1 MRNFNEMRD
10 LFIEIWE
17 SVRRNILRTCLTG
30 FAVAWGIFM
39 LIVLLGAGNGL
50 MNALLSGS
58 QRINVN
64 SMMISGGYTSKAY
77 GGLQS
82 GRRIHLEAKDADLVM
97 RAFPDIVENITATI
111 QFSQDAVY
119 QDNNV
124 SVYLQACYPEYM
136 TNEGLKLLYGRFINR
151 KDLEEQRKVVV
162 ISDQMAEIFTGSES
176 RVPSMLGKMIKC
188 GGISFKVIGIL
199 KSDMSSSTRDIY
211 APFTSVR
218 TMFNKGKYVDE
229 ITFTFH
235 GLETEEEN
243 ELFEKRLRALINTSH
258 KAAPDDNRA
267 IWIWNRFTQS
277 LQMDKGTDIVSTAL
291 WIIGLLTLLS
301 GIVGVS
307 NIMLITVKERTRE
320 FGIRKAIGASP
331 WNITRLIL
339 AESITI
345 TAFFGYIGMFF
356 GLVACEILDITLGQ
370 SSLSV
375 LGQEI
380 SVFVN
385 PTVGVNTAI
394 GATLVLIISGAIAG
408 LFPAMNAAKVRP
420 IEALR
425 AE

>member
-1 MRNFNEMRD
+1 MRD

-50 MNALLSGS
+50 MNALLTGS
-58 QRINVN
+58 QRISVN
-64 SMMISGGYTSKAY
+64 SMMIGGGYTSKAY

-82 GRRIHLEAKDADLVM
+82 GRLIELEAKDAELVM
-97 RAFPDIVENITATI
+97 RAFPKIVENITATI
-111 QFSQDAVY
+111 SLSQEVVY
-119 QDNNV
+119 QDNSV
-124 SVYLQACYPEYM
+124 SVQLQACYPEYM
-136 TNEGLKLLYGRFINR
+136 ANEGLKLQYGRFINR
-151 KDLEEQRKVVV
+151 KDLEERRKVVV
-162 ISDQMAEIFTGSES
+162 ITDQMAEIFTGSGS
-176 RVPSMLGKMIKC
+176 RVSSMLGRMVKC
-188 GGISFKVIGIL
+188 GGINFMVIGIL
-199 KSDMSSSTRDIY
+199 KSDMSSYTRNVY
-211 APFTSVR
+211 APFTSVS
-218 TMFNKGKYVDE
+218 TIFNRGKYVDE
-229 ITFTFH
+229 LTFTFH

-243 ELFEKRLRALINTSH
+243 EIFEQKLRAIINTAH

-277 LQMDKGTDIVSTAL
+277 LQMAKGTDIISTAL

-320 FGIRKAIGASP
+320 FGVRKAIGASP

-345 TAFFGYIGMFF
+345 TAFFGYVGMFF
-356 GLVACEILDITLGQ
+356 GLVACEILDMTLGR

-385 PTVGVNTAI
+385 PTVGVDAAL
-394 GATLVLIISGAIAG
+394 GATIVLIISGAVAG

>member
-1 MRNFNEMRD
+1 MRD

-50 MNALLSGS
+50 MNALLTGS
-58 QRINVN
+58 QRISVN
-64 SMMISGGYTSKAY
+64 SMMIGGGYTSKAY

-82 GRRIHLEAKDADLVM
+82 GRPIELEAKDAELVM
-97 RAFPDIVENITATI
+97 RAFPNIVENITATI
-111 QFSQDAVY
+111 SLSQEVVY
-119 QDNNV
+119 QDNSV
-124 SVYLQACYPEYM
+124 SVQLQACYPEYM
-136 TNEGLKLLYGRFINR
+136 ANEGLKLQYGRFINR
-151 KDLEEQRKVVV
+151 KDLEERRKVVV
-162 ISDQMAEIFTGSES
+162 ITDQMAEIFTGSGS
-176 RVPSMLGKMIKC
+176 RVSSMLGRMVKC
-188 GGISFKVIGIL
+188 GGINFMVIGIL
-199 KSDMSSSTRDIY
+199 KSDMSSYTRNVY
-211 APFTSVR
+211 APFTSVS
-218 TMFNKGKYVDE
+218 TIFNRGKYVDE
-229 ITFTFH
+229 LTFTFH

-243 ELFEKRLRALINTSH
+243 EIFEQKLRAIINTAH
-258 KAAPDDNRA
+258 KASPDDNRA

-277 LQMDKGTDIVSTAL
+277 LQMAKGTDIISTAL

-320 FGIRKAIGASP
+320 FGVRKAIGASP

-345 TAFFGYIGMFF
+345 TAFFGYVGMFF
-356 GLVACEILDITLGQ
+356 GLVACEILDMTLGR

-385 PTVGVNTAI
+385 PTVGVDAAL
-394 GATLVLIISGAIAG
+394 GATIVLIISGAIAG

>member
-1 MRNFNEMRD
+1 MRD

-50 MNALLSGS
+50 MNALLAGS
-58 QRINVN
+58 QRISVN
-64 SMMISGGYTSKAY
+64 SMMIGGGYTSRAY

-82 GRRIHLEAKDADLVM
+82 GRHIELEAKDAELVM
-97 RAFPDIVENITATI
+97 RAFPKIVENITATI
-111 QFSQDAVY
+111 SLSQEVVY
-119 QDNNV
+119 QDNSI
-124 SVYLQACYPEYM
+124 SVQLQACYPEYM
-136 TNEGLKLLYGRFINR
+136 ANEGLKLQYGRFINR
-151 KDLEEQRKVVV
+151 KDLEERRKVVV
-162 ISDQMAEIFTGSES
+162 ITDQMAEIFTGSGS
-176 RVPSMLGKMIKC
+176 RVSSMLGRMVKC
-188 GGISFKVIGIL
+188 GGINFMVIGIL
-199 KSDMSSSTRDIY
+199 KSDMSSYTRNVY
-211 APFTSVR
+211 APFTSVS
-218 TMFNKGKYVDE
+218 TIFNRGKYVDE
-229 ITFTFH
+229 LTFTFH

-243 ELFEKRLRALINTSH
+243 EIFEQKLRAIINTAH

-277 LQMDKGTDIVSTAL
+277 LQMAKGTDIISTAL

-320 FGIRKAIGASP
+320 FGVRKAIGASP

-345 TAFFGYIGMFF
+345 TAFFGYVGMFF
-356 GLVACEILDITLGQ
+356 GLVACEILDMTLGR

-385 PTVGVNTAI
+385 PTVGVDAAL
-394 GATLVLIISGAIAG
+394 GATIVLIISGAIAG

>member
-1 MRNFNEMRD
+1 MRD

-39 LIVLLGAGNGL
+39 IIVLLGAGNGL
-50 MNALLSGS
+50 MNALLGGV
-58 QRINVN
+58 QRITVN
-64 SMMISGGYTSKAY
+64 SMMIGGGRTSQAY

-82 GRRIHLEAKDADLVM
+82 GRSIQLESKDVDLIM
-97 RAFPDIVENITATI
+97 RAFPDIVENVTATVYV
-111 QFSQDAVY
+111 SQNAVY
-119 QDNNV
+119 NDNSV
-124 SVYLQACYPEYM
+124 SVSLQACYPEYII
-136 TNEGLKLLYGRFINR
+136 NEGLQLLHGRFINP
-151 KDLEEQRKVVV
+151 KDLEEQRKVLV
-162 ISDQMAEIFTGSES
+162 ISDDMAEIFMGSES
-176 RVPSMLGKMIKC
+176 RIPSMIGRMIRC
-188 GGISFKVIGIL
+188 GDVSFKVVGIL
-199 KSDMSSSTRDIY
+199 KSDMSTTTRDIY

-229 ITFTFH
+229 IIFTFK
-235 GLETEEEN
+235 GLETEEDN
-243 ELFEKRLRALINTSH
+243 EQFEKRLLALLNTAH
-258 KAAPDDNRA
+258 KAAPDDNSA

-277 LQMDKGTDIVSTAL
+277 MQMNKGMDLVSTAL

-307 NIMLITVKERTRE
+307 NIMLITVKERTHE

-370 SSLSV
+370 SSISV

-385 PTVGVNTAI
+385 PTVGVDVAI
-394 GATLVLIISGAIAG
+394 EATLVLIISGAVAG
-408 LFPAMNAAKVRP
+408 LFPAMKAAKVRP

>member
-1 MRNFNEMRD
+1 MRD

-50 MNALLSGS
+50 MNALLAGS
-58 QRINVN
+58 QRISVN
-64 SMMISGGYTSKAY
+64 SMMIGGGYTSRAY

-82 GRRIHLEAKDADLVM
+82 GRHIELEAKDAELVM
-97 RAFPDIVENITATI
+97 RAFPNIVENITATI
-111 QFSQDAVY
+111 SLSQEVVY
-119 QDNNV
+119 QDNSI
-124 SVYLQACYPEYM
+124 SVQLQACYPEYM
-136 TNEGLKLLYGRFINR
+136 ANEGLKLQYGRFINR
-151 KDLEEQRKVVV
+151 KDLEERRKVVV
-162 ISDQMAEIFTGSES
+162 ITDQMAEIFTGSGS
-176 RVPSMLGKMIKC
+176 RVSSMLGRMVKC
-188 GGISFKVIGIL
+188 GGINFMVIGIL
-199 KSDMSSSTRDIY
+199 KSDMSSYTRNVY
-211 APFTSVR
+211 APFTSVS
-218 TMFNKGKYVDE
+218 TIFNRGKYVDE
-229 ITFTFH
+229 LTFTFH

-243 ELFEKRLRALINTSH
+243 EIFEQKLRAIINTAH

-277 LQMDKGTDIVSTAL
+277 LQMAKGTDIISTAL

-320 FGIRKAIGASP
+320 FGVRKAIGASP

-345 TAFFGYIGMFF
+345 TAFFGYVGMFF
-356 GLVACEILDITLGQ
+356 GLVACEILDMTLGR

-385 PTVGVNTAI
+385 PTVGVDAAL
-394 GATLVLIISGAIAG
+394 GATIVLIISGAIAG

>member
-1 MRNFNEMRD
+1 MRD

-50 MNALLSGS
+50 MNALLAGS
-58 QRINVN
+58 QRISVN
-64 SMMISGGYTSKAY
+64 SMMIGGGYTSKAY

-82 GRRIHLEAKDADLVM
+82 GRPIELEAKDAELVM
-97 RAFPDIVENITATI
+97 RAFQNIVENITATI
-111 QFSQDAVY
+111 SLSQEVVY
-119 QDNNV
+119 QDNSI
-124 SVYLQACYPEYM
+124 SVQLQACYPEYM
-136 TNEGLKLLYGRFINR
+136 ANEGLKLQYGRFINK
-151 KDLEEQRKVVV
+151 KDLEERRKVVV
-162 ISDQMAEIFTGSES
+162 ITDQMAEIFTGSGP
-176 RVPSMLGKMIKC
+176 RVSSMLGRMVKC
-188 GGISFKVIGIL
+188 GGINFMVIGIL
-199 KSDMSSSTRDIY
+199 KSDMSSYTRNVY
-211 APFTSVR
+211 APFTSVS
-218 TMFNKGKYVDE
+218 TIFNRGKYVDE
-229 ITFTFH
+229 LTFTFH

-243 ELFEKRLRALINTSH
+243 EIFEQKLRAIINTAH

-277 LQMDKGTDIVSTAL
+277 LQMAKGTDIISTAL

-320 FGIRKAIGASP
+320 FGVRKAIGASP

-345 TAFFGYIGMFF
+345 TAFFGYVGMFF
-356 GLVACEILDITLGQ
+356 GLVACEILDMTLGR

-385 PTVGVNTAI
+385 PTVGVDAAL
-394 GATLVLIISGAIAG
+394 GATIVLIISGAIAG

>member
-1 MRNFNEMRD
+1 MRD

-50 MNALLSGS
+50 MNALLTGS
-58 QRINVN
+58 QRISVN
-64 SMMISGGYTSKAY
+64 SMMIGGGYTSKAY

-82 GRRIHLEAKDADLVM
+82 GRPIELEAKDAELVM
-97 RAFPDIVENITATI
+97 RAFPKIVENITATI
-111 QFSQDAVY
+111 SLSQEVVY
-119 QDNNV
+119 QDNSI
-124 SVYLQACYPEYM
+124 SVQIQACYPEYM
-136 TNEGLKLLYGRFINR
+136 ANEGLKLQYGRFINK
-151 KDLEEQRKVVV
+151 KDLEERRKVVV
-162 ISDQMAEIFTGSES
+162 ITDQMAEIFTGSGS
-176 RVPSMLGKMIKC
+176 RVSSMLGRMVKC
-188 GGISFKVIGIL
+188 GGINFMVIGIL
-199 KSDMSSSTRDIY
+199 KSDMSSYTRNVY
-211 APFTSVR
+211 APFTSVS
-218 TMFNKGKYVDE
+218 TIFNRGKYVDE
-229 ITFTFH
+229 LTFTFH

-243 ELFEKRLRALINTSH
+243 EIFEQKLRAIINTTH
-258 KAAPDDNRA
+258 KASPDDNRA

-277 LQMDKGTDIVSTAL
+277 LQMAKGTDIISTAL

-320 FGIRKAIGASP
+320 FGVRKAIGASP

-345 TAFFGYIGMFF
+345 TAFFGYVGMFF
-356 GLVACEILDITLGQ
+356 GLVACEILDMTLGR

-385 PTVGVNTAI
+385 PTVGVDAAL
-394 GATLVLIISGAIAG
+394 GATIVLIISGAIAG

>member
-1 MRNFNEMRD
+1 MRD

-50 MNALLSGS
+50 MNALLTGS
-58 QRINVN
+58 QRISVN
-64 SMMISGGYTSKAY
+64 SMMIGGGYTSKAY

-82 GRRIHLEAKDADLVM
+82 GRPIELEAKDAELVM
-97 RAFPDIVENITATI
+97 RAFPKIVENITATI
-111 QFSQDAVY
+111 SLSQEVVY
-119 QDNNV
+119 QDNSI
-124 SVYLQACYPEYM
+124 SVQLQACYPEYM
-136 TNEGLKLLYGRFINR
+136 ANEGLKLQYGRFINK
-151 KDLEEQRKVVV
+151 KDLEERRKVVV
-162 ISDQMAEIFTGSES
+162 ITDQMAEIFTGSGS
-176 RVPSMLGKMIKC
+176 RVSSMLGRMVKC
-188 GGISFKVIGIL
+188 GGINFMVIGIL
-199 KSDMSSSTRDIY
+199 KSDMSSYTRNVY
-211 APFTSVR
+211 APFTSVS
-218 TMFNKGKYVDE
+218 TIFNRGKYVDE
-229 ITFTFH
+229 LTFTFH

-243 ELFEKRLRALINTSH
+243 EIFEQKLRAIINTAH
-258 KAAPDDNRA
+258 KASPDDNRA

-277 LQMDKGTDIVSTAL
+277 LQMAKGTDIISTAL

-320 FGIRKAIGASP
+320 FGVRKAIGASP

-345 TAFFGYIGMFF
+345 TAFFGYVGMFF
-356 GLVACEILDITLGQ
+356 GLVACEILDMTLGR

-385 PTVGVNTAI
+385 PTVGVDAAL
-394 GATLVLIISGAIAG
+394 GATIVLIISGAIAG

>member
-1 MRNFNEMRD
+1 MRD

-50 MNALLSGS
+50 MNALMTGS
-58 QRINVN
+58 QRISVN
-64 SMMISGGYTSKAY
+64 SMMIGGGYTSKAY

-82 GRRIHLEAKDADLVM
+82 GRHIDLEAKDAELVM
-97 RAFPDIVENITATI
+97 RAFPNIVENITATI
-111 QFSQDAVY
+111 SLSQEVVY
-119 QDNNV
+119 QDNSI
-124 SVYLQACYPEYM
+124 SVQLQACYPEYM
-136 TNEGLKLLYGRFINR
+136 ANEGLKLQYGRFINK
-151 KDLEEQRKVVV
+151 KDLEERRKVVV
-162 ISDQMAEIFTGSES
+162 ITDQMAEIFTGSGS
-176 RVPSMLGKMIKC
+176 RVSSMLGRMVKC
-188 GGISFKVIGIL
+188 GGINFKVIGIL
-199 KSDMSSSTRDIY
+199 KSDRSSYTRNVY
-211 APFTSVR
+211 APFTSVS
-218 TMFNKGKYVDE
+218 TMFNRGKYVDE
-229 ITFTFH
+229 LTFTFH

-243 ELFEKRLRALINTSH
+243 EIFEQKLRAIINTAH
-258 KAAPDDNRA
+258 KADPGDNRA
-267 IWIWNRFTQS
+267 IWIWNRFTES
-277 LQMDKGTDIVSTAL
+277 LQMAKGTDIISTAL

-320 FGIRKAIGASP
+320 FGVRKAIGASP
-331 WNITRLIL
+331 WNITGLIL

-345 TAFFGYIGMFF
+345 TAFFGYVGMFF
-356 GLVACEILDITLGQ
+356 GLVACEILDMTLGR
-370 SSLSV
+370 SSLSI

-385 PTVGVNTAI
+385 PTVGVDTAL
-394 GATLVLIISGAIAG
+394 GATIVLIISGAVAG

>member
-1 MRNFNEMRD
+1 MRD

-39 LIVLLGAGNGL
+39 IIVLLGAGNGL
-50 MNALLSGS
+50 MNALLGGT
-58 QRINVN
+58 QRISVN
-64 SMMISGGYTSKAY
+64 SMQIGGGRTCKAY

-82 GRRIHLEAKDADLVM
+82 GRTIQLESKDADLIM
-97 RAFPDIVENITATI
+97 RAFPDIVENVTATVYV
-111 QFSQDAVY
+111 SQDAVY
-119 QDNNV
+119 QDNSMSV
-124 SVYLQACYPEYM
+124 SLQACYPEYLE
-136 TNEGLKLLYGRFINR
+136 NEGLKLQYGRFINL

-162 ISDQMAEIFTGSES
+162 ITDGMAEIFAGSES
-176 RVPSMLGKMIKC
+176 RIPSMIGRMIKC
-188 GGISFKVIGIL
+188 GGVNFKVIGIL
-199 KSDMSSSTRDIY
+199 KSDLSTSSRDIY

-218 TMFNKGKYVDE
+218 TMFNRGKYVDE
-229 ITFTFH
+229 ITFTFK

-243 ELFEKRLRALINTSH
+243 DVFEQRLRALVNTAH
-258 KAAPDDNRA
+258 KASPDDNSA

-277 LQMDKGTDIVSTAL
+277 LQMSKGVDIVNTAL

-307 NIMLITVKERTRE
+307 NIMLITVKERTHE

-370 SSLSV
+370 SSISV

-385 PTVGVNTAI
+385 PTVGVDVAI
-394 GATLVLIISGAIAG
+394 EATLVLIISGAIAG

>member
-1 MRNFNEMRD
+1 MRD

-50 MNALLSGS
+50 MNALLGS
-58 QRINVN
+58 SERISVN
-64 SMMISGGYTSKAY
+64 SMMIGGGYTSKAY

-82 GRRIHLEAKDADLVM
+82 GRPIELEAKDADLVM
-97 RAFPDIVENITATI
+97 RAFPEIVENITATI
-111 QFSQDAVY
+111 QLSQEAVY
-119 QDNNV
+119 QDNNI
-124 SVYLQACYPEYM
+124 SVQLQACYPEYM
-136 TNEGLKLLYGRFINR
+136 ANEGLKLQYGRFINT

-162 ISDQMAEIFTGSES
+162 ITDAMAEIFTGSES

-188 GGISFKVIGIL
+188 GGINFKVIGIL
-199 KSDMSSSTRDIY
+199 KSDMSSSTRDIF

-243 ELFEKRLRALINTSH
+243 EIFEQRLRALINTSH

-277 LQMDKGTDIVSTAL
+277 LQMAKGTDIVSTAL

-356 GLVACEILDITLGQ
+356 GLVVCEILDVTLGQ

-385 PTVGVNTAI
+385 PTVGVDTALE
-394 GATLVLIISGAIAG
+394 ATLVLIISGAIAG

>member
-1 MRNFNEMRD
+1 MRN

-50 MNALLSGS
+50 MNALLTGS
-58 QRINVN
+58 QRISVN
-64 SMMISGGYTSKAY
+64 SMMIGGGYTSKAD

-82 GRRIHLEAKDADLVM
+82 GRHIELEAKDAELVM
-97 RAFPDIVENITATI
+97 RAFPNIVENITATI
-111 QFSQDAVY
+111 SLSQEVVY
-119 QDNNV
+119 QDNSV
-124 SVYLQACYPEYM
+124 SVQLQACYPEYM
-136 TNEGLKLLYGRFINR
+136 ANEGLKLQYGRFINR
-151 KDLEEQRKVVV
+151 KDLEERRKVVV
-162 ISDQMAEIFTGSES
+162 ITDQMAEIFTGSGS
-176 RVPSMLGKMIKC
+176 RVSSMLGRMVKC
-188 GGISFKVIGIL
+188 GGINFMVIGIL
-199 KSDMSSSTRDIY
+199 KSDMSSYTRNVY
-211 APFTSVR
+211 APFTSVS
-218 TMFNKGKYVDE
+218 TIFNRGKYVDE
-229 ITFTFH
+229 LTFTFH

-243 ELFEKRLRALINTSH
+243 EIFEQKLRAIINTAH

-277 LQMDKGTDIVSTAL
+277 LQMAKGTDIISTAL

-320 FGIRKAIGASP
+320 FGVRKAIGASP

-345 TAFFGYIGMFF
+345 TAFFGYVGMFF
-356 GLVACEILDITLGQ
+356 GLVACEILDMTLGR

-385 PTVGVNTAI
+385 PTVGVDAAL
-394 GATLVLIISGAIAG
+394 GATIVLIISGAIAG

>member
-1 MRNFNEMRD
+1 MRD

-50 MNALLSGS
+50 MNALLTGS
-58 QRINVN
+58 QRISVN
-64 SMMISGGYTSKAY
+64 SMMIGGGYTSKAY

-82 GRRIHLEAKDADLVM
+82 GRLIELEAKDAELVM
-97 RAFPDIVENITATI
+97 RAFPKIVENITATI
-111 QFSQDAVY
+111 SLSQEVVY
-119 QDNNV
+119 QDNSV
-124 SVYLQACYPEYM
+124 SVQLQACYPEYM
-136 TNEGLKLLYGRFINR
+136 ANEGLKLQYGRFINR
-151 KDLEEQRKVVV
+151 KDLEERRKVVV
-162 ISDQMAEIFTGSES
+162 ITDQMAEIFTGSGS
-176 RVPSMLGKMIKC
+176 RVSSMLGRMVKC
-188 GGISFKVIGIL
+188 GGINFMVIGIL
-199 KSDMSSSTRDIY
+199 KSDMSSYTRNVY
-211 APFTSVR
+211 APFTSVS
-218 TMFNKGKYVDE
+218 TIFNRGKYVDE
-229 ITFTFH
+229 LTFTFH

-243 ELFEKRLRALINTSH
+243 EIFEQKLRAIINTAH

-277 LQMDKGTDIVSTAL
+277 LQMAKGTDIISTAL

-320 FGIRKAIGASP
+320 FGVRKAIGASP

-345 TAFFGYIGMFF
+345 TAFFGYVGMFF
-356 GLVACEILDITLGQ
+356 GLVACEILDMTLGR

-385 PTVGVNTAI
+385 PTVGVDAAL
-394 GATLVLIISGAIAG
+394 GATIVLIISGAIAG

>member
-1 MRNFNEMRD
+1 MRD

-39 LIVLLGAGNGL
+39 LIVLLGAGSGL
-50 MNALLSGS
+50 MNALLAGS
-58 QRINVN
+58 QRISVN
-64 SMMISGGYTSKAY
+64 SMMIGGGYTSRAY

-82 GRRIHLEAKDADLVM
+82 GRHIELEAKDAELVM
-97 RAFPDIVENITATI
+97 RAFPKIVENITATI
-111 QFSQDAVY
+111 SLSQEVVY
-119 QDNNV
+119 QDNSV
-124 SVYLQACYPEYM
+124 SVQLQACYPEYM
-136 TNEGLKLLYGRFINR
+136 ANEGLKLQYGRFINR
-151 KDLEEQRKVVV
+151 KDLEERRKVVV
-162 ISDQMAEIFTGSES
+162 ITDQMAEIFTGSGS
-176 RVPSMLGKMIKC
+176 RVSSMLGRMVKC
-188 GGISFKVIGIL
+188 GGINFMVIGIL
-199 KSDMSSSTRDIY
+199 KSDMSSYTRNVY
-211 APFTSVR
+211 APFTSVS
-218 TMFNKGKYVDE
+218 TIFNRGKYVDE
-229 ITFTFH
+229 LTFTFH

-243 ELFEKRLRALINTSH
+243 EIFEQKLRAIINTAH

-277 LQMDKGTDIVSTAL
+277 LQMAKGTDIISTAL

-320 FGIRKAIGASP
+320 FGVRKAIGASP

-345 TAFFGYIGMFF
+345 TAFFGYVGMFF
-356 GLVACEILDITLGQ
+356 GLVACEILDMTLGR

-385 PTVGVNTAI
+385 PTVGVDAAL
-394 GATLVLIISGAIAG
+394 GATIVLIISGAIAG

>member
-1 MRNFNEMRD
+1 MRD

-39 LIVLLGAGNGL
+39 IIVLLGAGNGL
-50 MNALLSGS
+50 MNALLGGV
-58 QRINVN
+58 QRITVN
-64 SMMISGGYTSKAY
+64 SMMIGGGRTSQAY

-82 GRRIHLEAKDADLVM
+82 GRSIQLESKDADLIM
-97 RAFPDIVENITATI
+97 RAFPDIVENLTATVYV
-111 QFSQDAVY
+111 SQNAVY
-119 QDNNV
+119 NDNSV
-124 SVYLQACYPEYM
+124 SVSLQACYPEYII
-136 TNEGLKLLYGRFINR
+136 NEGLQLLHGRFINP
-151 KDLEEQRKVVV
+151 KDLEEQRKVLV
-162 ISDQMAEIFTGSES
+162 ISDDMAEIFMGSES
-176 RVPSMLGKMIKC
+176 RIPSMIGRMIRC
-188 GGISFKVIGIL
+188 GDVSFKVVGIL
-199 KSDMSSSTRDIY
+199 KSDMSTTTRDIY

-229 ITFTFH
+229 IIFTFK
-235 GLETEEEN
+235 GLETEENN
-243 ELFEKRLRALINTSH
+243 EQFEKRLLALLNTAH
-258 KAAPDDNRA
+258 KAAPDDNSA

-277 LQMDKGTDIVSTAL
+277 MQMNKGMDLVSTAL

-307 NIMLITVKERTRE
+307 NIMLITVKERTHE

-356 GLVACEILDITLGQ
+356 GLVACEILDVTLGQ
-370 SSLSV
+370 SSISV

-385 PTVGVNTAI
+385 PTVGVDVAI
-394 GATLVLIISGAIAG
+394 EATLVLIISGAVAG
-408 LFPAMNAAKVRP
+408 LFPAMKAAKVRP

>member
-1 MRNFNEMRD
+1 MRD

-50 MNALLSGS
+50 MNALLAGS
-58 QRINVN
+58 QRISVN
-64 SMMISGGYTSKAY
+64 SMMIGGGYTSRAY

-82 GRRIHLEAKDADLVM
+82 GRHIELEAKDAELVM
-97 RAFPDIVENITATI
+97 RAFPKIVENITATI
-111 QFSQDAVY
+111 SLSQEVVY
-119 QDNNV
+119 QDNSI
-124 SVYLQACYPEYM
+124 SVQLQACYPEYM
-136 TNEGLKLLYGRFINR
+136 ANEGLKLQYGRFINK
-151 KDLEEQRKVVV
+151 KDLEERRKVVV
-162 ISDQMAEIFTGSES
+162 ITDQMAEIFTGSGS
-176 RVPSMLGKMIKC
+176 RVSSMLGRMVKC
-188 GGISFKVIGIL
+188 GGINFMVIGIL
-199 KSDMSSSTRDIY
+199 KSDMSSYTRNVY
-211 APFTSVR
+211 APFTSVS
-218 TMFNKGKYVDE
+218 TIFNRGKYVDE
-229 ITFTFH
+229 LTFTFH

-243 ELFEKRLRALINTSH
+243 EIFEQKLRAIINTAH

-277 LQMDKGTDIVSTAL
+277 LQMAKGTDIISTAL

-320 FGIRKAIGASP
+320 FGVRKAIGASP

-345 TAFFGYIGMFF
+345 TAFFGYVGMFF
-356 GLVACEILDITLGQ
+356 GLVACEILDMTLGR

-385 PTVGVNTAI
+385 PTVGVDAAL
-394 GATLVLIISGAIAG
+394 GATIVLIISGAIAG

>member
-1 MRNFNEMRD
+1 MRD

-50 MNALLSGS
+50 MNALLAGS
-58 QRINVN
+58 QRISVN
-64 SMMISGGYTSKAY
+64 SMMIGGGYTSRAY

-82 GRRIHLEAKDADLVM
+82 GRHIELEAKDAELVM
-97 RAFPDIVENITATI
+97 RAFPKIVENITATI
-111 QFSQDAVY
+111 SLSQEVVY
-119 QDNNV
+119 QDNSI
-124 SVYLQACYPEYM
+124 SVQIQACYPEYM
-136 TNEGLKLLYGRFINR
+136 ANEGLKLQYGRFINR
-151 KDLEEQRKVVV
+151 KDLEERRKVVV
-162 ISDQMAEIFTGSES
+162 ITDQMAEIFTGSGS
-176 RVPSMLGKMIKC
+176 RVSSMLGRMVKC
-188 GGISFKVIGIL
+188 GGINFMVIGIL
-199 KSDMSSSTRDIY
+199 KSDMSSYTRNVY
-211 APFTSVR
+211 APFTSVS
-218 TMFNKGKYVDE
+218 TIFNRGKYVDE
-229 ITFTFH
+229 LTFTFH

-243 ELFEKRLRALINTSH
+243 EIFEQKLRAIINTAH

-277 LQMDKGTDIVSTAL
+277 LQMAKGTDIISTAL

-320 FGIRKAIGASP
+320 FGVRKAIGASP

-345 TAFFGYIGMFF
+345 TAFFGYVGMFF
-356 GLVACEILDITLGQ
+356 GLVACEILDMTLGR

-385 PTVGVNTAI
+385 PTVGVDAAL
-394 GATLVLIISGAIAG
+394 GATIVLIISGAIAG

>member
-1 MRNFNEMRD
+1 MRD

-50 MNALLSGS
+50 MNALLTGS
-58 QRINVN
+58 QRISVN
-64 SMMISGGYTSKAY
+64 SMMIGGGYTSKAY

-82 GRRIHLEAKDADLVM
+82 GRPIELEAKDAELVM
-97 RAFPDIVENITATI
+97 RAFPNIVENITATI
-111 QFSQDAVY
+111 SLSQEIVY
-119 QDNNV
+119 QDNSV
-124 SVYLQACYPEYM
+124 SVQLQACYPEYM
-136 TNEGLKLLYGRFINR
+136 ANEGLKLQYGRFINR
-151 KDLEEQRKVVV
+151 KDLEERRKVVV
-162 ISDQMAEIFTGSES
+162 ITDQMAEIFTGSGS
-176 RVPSMLGKMIKC
+176 RVSSMLGRMVKC
-188 GGISFKVIGIL
+188 GGINFKVIGIL
-199 KSDMSSSTRDIY
+199 KSDMSSYTRNVY
-211 APFTSVR
+211 APFTSVS
-218 TMFNKGKYVDE
+218 TMFNRGKYVDE
-229 ITFTFH
+229 LTFTFH

-243 ELFEKRLRALINTSH
+243 EIFEQKLRALINTSH

-277 LQMDKGTDIVSTAL
+277 LQMAKGTDIISTAL

-320 FGIRKAIGASP
+320 FGVRKAIGASP

-345 TAFFGYIGMFF
+345 TAFFGYVGMFF
-356 GLVACEILDITLGQ
+356 GLVACEILDMTLGR

-385 PTVGVNTAI
+385 PTVGVDAAL
-394 GATLVLIISGAIAG
+394 GATIVLIISGAIAG

>member
-1 MRNFNEMRD
+1 MRD

-50 MNALLSGS
+50 MNALLAGS
-58 QRINVN
+58 QRISVN
-64 SMMISGGYTSKAY
+64 SMMIGGGYTSRAY

-82 GRRIHLEAKDADLVM
+82 GRHIELEAKDAELVM
-97 RAFPDIVENITATI
+97 RAFPKIVENITATI
-111 QFSQDAVY
+111 SLSQEVVY
-119 QDNNV
+119 QDNSV
-124 SVYLQACYPEYM
+124 SVQLQACYPEYM
-136 TNEGLKLLYGRFINR
+136 ANEGLKLQYGRFINR
-151 KDLEEQRKVVV
+151 KDLEERRKVVV
-162 ISDQMAEIFTGSES
+162 ITDQMAEIFTGSGS
-176 RVPSMLGKMIKC
+176 RVSSMLGRMVKC
-188 GGISFKVIGIL
+188 GGINFMVIGIL
-199 KSDMSSSTRDIY
+199 KSDMSSYTRNVY
-211 APFTSVR
+211 APFTSVS
-218 TMFNKGKYVDE
+218 TIFNRGKYVDE
-229 ITFTFH
+229 LTFTFH

-243 ELFEKRLRALINTSH
+243 EIFEQKLRAIINTTH
-258 KAAPDDNRA
+258 KASPDDNRA

-277 LQMDKGTDIVSTAL
+277 LQMAKGTDIISTAL

-320 FGIRKAIGASP
+320 FGVRKAIGASP

-345 TAFFGYIGMFF
+345 TAFFGYVGMFF
-356 GLVACEILDITLGQ
+356 GLVACEILDMTLGR

-385 PTVGVNTAI
+385 PTVGVDAAL
-394 GATLVLIISGAIAG
+394 GATIVLIISGAIAG

>member
-1 MRNFNEMRD
+1 MRD

-50 MNALLSGS
+50 MNALLTGS
-58 QRINVN
+58 QRISVN
-64 SMMISGGYTSKAY
+64 SMMIGGGYTSRAY

-82 GRRIHLEAKDADLVM
+82 GRHIELEAKDGELVM
-97 RAFPDIVENITATI
+97 RAFQKIVENITATI
-111 QFSQDAVY
+111 SLSQEVVY
-119 QDNNV
+119 QDNSV
-124 SVYLQACYPEYM
+124 SVQLQACYPEYM
-136 TNEGLKLLYGRFINR
+136 ANEGLKLQYGRFINR
-151 KDLEEQRKVVV
+151 KDLEERRKVVV
-162 ISDQMAEIFTGSES
+162 ITDQMAEIFTGSGS
-176 RVPSMLGKMIKC
+176 RVSSMLGRMVKC
-188 GGISFKVIGIL
+188 GGINFMVIGIL
-199 KSDMSSSTRDIY
+199 KSDMSSYTRNVY
-211 APFTSVR
+211 APFTSVS
-218 TMFNKGKYVDE
+218 TIFNRGKYVDE
-229 ITFTFH
+229 LTFTFH

-243 ELFEKRLRALINTSH
+243 EIFEQKLRAIINTAH

-277 LQMDKGTDIVSTAL
+277 LQMAKGTDIISTAL

-320 FGIRKAIGASP
+320 FGVRKAIGASP

-345 TAFFGYIGMFF
+345 TAFFGYVGMFF
-356 GLVACEILDITLGQ
+356 GLVACEILDMTLGR

-385 PTVGVNTAI
+385 PTVGVDAAL
-394 GATLVLIISGAIAG
+394 GATIVLIISGAIAG

>member
-1 MRNFNEMRD
+1 MRD

-50 MNALLSGS
+50 MNALLTGS
-58 QRINVN
+58 QRISVN
-64 SMMISGGYTSKAY
+64 SMMIGGGYTSKAY

-82 GRRIHLEAKDADLVM
+82 GRPIELEAKDAELVM
-97 RAFPDIVENITATI
+97 RAFPKIVENITATI
-111 QFSQDAVY
+111 SLSQEVVY
-119 QDNNV
+119 QDNSI
-124 SVYLQACYPEYM
+124 SVQLQACYPEYM
-136 TNEGLKLLYGRFINR
+136 ANEGLKLQYGRFINK
-151 KDLEEQRKVVV
+151 KDLEERRKVVV
-162 ISDQMAEIFTGSES
+162 ITDQMAEIFTGSGS
-176 RVPSMLGKMIKC
+176 RVSSMLGRMVKC
-188 GGISFKVIGIL
+188 GGINFMVIGIL
-199 KSDMSSSTRDIY
+199 KSDMSSYTRNVY
-211 APFTSVR
+211 APFTSVS
-218 TMFNKGKYVDE
+218 TIFNRGKYVDE
-229 ITFTFH
+229 LTFTFH

-243 ELFEKRLRALINTSH
+243 EIFEQKLRAIINTAH
-258 KAAPDDNRA
+258 KAAPDDNRT

-277 LQMDKGTDIVSTAL
+277 LQMAKGTDIISTAL

-320 FGIRKAIGASP
+320 FGVRKAIGASP

-345 TAFFGYIGMFF
+345 TAFFGYVGMFF
-356 GLVACEILDITLGQ
+356 GLVACEILDMTLGR

-385 PTVGVNTAI
+385 PTVGVDAAL
-394 GATLVLIISGAIAG
+394 GATIVLIISGAIAG

>member
-1 MRNFNEMRD
+1 MRN

-50 MNALLSGS
+50 MNALLAGS
-58 QRINVN
+58 QRISVN
-64 SMMISGGYTSKAY
+64 SMMIGGGYTSRAY

-82 GRRIHLEAKDADLVM
+82 GRHIELEAKDAELVM
-97 RAFPDIVENITATI
+97 RAFPNIVENITATI
-111 QFSQDAVY
+111 SLSQEVVY
-119 QDNNV
+119 QDNSI
-124 SVYLQACYPEYM
+124 SVQLQACYPEYM
-136 TNEGLKLLYGRFINR
+136 ANEGLKLQYGRFINK
-151 KDLEEQRKVVV
+151 KDLEERRKVVV
-162 ISDQMAEIFTGSES
+162 ITDQMAEIFTGSGS
-176 RVPSMLGKMIKC
+176 RVSSMLGRMVKC
-188 GGISFKVIGIL
+188 GGINFMVIGIL
-199 KSDMSSSTRDIY
+199 KSDMSSYTRNVY
-211 APFTSVR
+211 APFTSVS
-218 TMFNKGKYVDE
+218 TIFNRGKYVDE
-229 ITFTFH
+229 LTFTFH

-243 ELFEKRLRALINTSH
+243 EIFEQKLRAIINTAH
-258 KAAPDDNRA
+258 KASPDDNRA

-277 LQMDKGTDIVSTAL
+277 LQMAKGTDIISTAL

-320 FGIRKAIGASP
+320 FGVRKAIGASP

-345 TAFFGYIGMFF
+345 TAFFGYVGMFF
-356 GLVACEILDITLGQ
+356 GLVACEILDMTLGR

-385 PTVGVNTAI
+385 PTVGVDAAL
-394 GATLVLIISGAIAG
+394 GATIVLIISGAIAG

>member
-1 MRNFNEMRD
+1 MRD

-50 MNALLSGS
+50 MNALLAGS
-58 QRINVN
+58 QRISVN
-64 SMMISGGYTSKAY
+64 SMMIGGGYTSRAY

-82 GRRIHLEAKDADLVM
+82 GRHIELEAKDAELVM
-97 RAFPDIVENITATI
+97 RAFPNIVENITATI
-111 QFSQDAVY
+111 SLSQEIVY
-119 QDNNV
+119 QDNSV
-124 SVYLQACYPEYM
+124 SVQLQACYPEYM
-136 TNEGLKLLYGRFINR
+136 ANEGLKLQYGRFINR
-151 KDLEEQRKVVV
+151 KDLEERRKVVV
-162 ISDQMAEIFTGSES
+162 ITDQMAEIFTGSGS
-176 RVPSMLGKMIKC
+176 RVSSMLGRMVKC
-188 GGISFKVIGIL
+188 GGINFMVIGIL
-199 KSDMSSSTRDIY
+199 KSDMSSYTRNVY
-211 APFTSVR
+211 APFTSVS
-218 TMFNKGKYVDE
+218 TIFNRGKYVDE
-229 ITFTFH
+229 LTFTFH

-243 ELFEKRLRALINTSH
+243 EIFEQKLRAIISTAH

-277 LQMDKGTDIVSTAL
+277 LQMAKGTDIISTAL

-320 FGIRKAIGASP
+320 FGVRKAIGASP

-345 TAFFGYIGMFF
+345 TAFFGYVGMFF
-356 GLVACEILDITLGQ
+356 GLVACEILDMTLGR

-385 PTVGVNTAI
+385 PTVGVDAAL
-394 GATLVLIISGAIAG
+394 GATVVLIISGAIAG

>member
-1 MRNFNEMRD
+1 MRD

-39 LIVLLGAGNGL
+39 LIVLLGAGSGL
-50 MNALLSGS
+50 MNALLAGS
-58 QRINVN
+58 QRISVN
-64 SMMISGGYTSKAY
+64 SMMIGGGYTSRAY

-82 GRRIHLEAKDADLVM
+82 GRHIELEAKDAELVM
-97 RAFPDIVENITATI
+97 RAFPKIVENITATI
-111 QFSQDAVY
+111 SLSQEVVY
-119 QDNNV
+119 QDNSV
-124 SVYLQACYPEYM
+124 SVQLQACYPEYM
-136 TNEGLKLLYGRFINR
+136 ANEGLKLQYGRFINR
-151 KDLEEQRKVVV
+151 KDLEERRKVVV
-162 ISDQMAEIFTGSES
+162 ITDQMAEIFTGSGS
-176 RVPSMLGKMIKC
+176 RVSSMLGRMVKC
-188 GGISFKVIGIL
+188 GGINFMVIGIL
-199 KSDMSSSTRDIY
+199 KSDMSSYTRNVY
-211 APFTSVR
+211 APFTSVS
-218 TMFNKGKYVDE
+218 TIFNRGKYVDE
-229 ITFTFH
+229 LTFTFH

-243 ELFEKRLRALINTSH
+243 EIFEQKLRAIINTAH
-258 KAAPDDNRA
+258 KASPDDNRA

-277 LQMDKGTDIVSTAL
+277 LQMAKGTDIISTAL

-320 FGIRKAIGASP
+320 FGVRKAIGASP

-345 TAFFGYIGMFF
+345 TAFFGYVGMFF
-356 GLVACEILDITLGQ
+356 GLVACEILDMTLGR

-385 PTVGVNTAI
+385 PTVGVDAAL
-394 GATLVLIISGAIAG
+394 GATIVLIISGAIAG

>member
-1 MRNFNEMRD
+1 MRD

-50 MNALLSGS
+50 MNALLTGS
-58 QRINVN
+58 QRISVN
-64 SMMISGGYTSKAY
+64 SMMIGGGYTSRAY

-82 GRRIHLEAKDADLVM
+82 GRHIELEAKDAELVM
-97 RAFPDIVENITATI
+97 RAFPKIVENITATI
-111 QFSQDAVY
+111 SLSQEVVY
-119 QDNNV
+119 QDNSV
-124 SVYLQACYPEYM
+124 SVQLQACYPEYM
-136 TNEGLKLLYGRFINR
+136 ANEGLKLQYGRFINR
-151 KDLEEQRKVVV
+151 KDLEERRKVVV
-162 ISDQMAEIFTGSES
+162 ITDQMAEIFTGSGS
-176 RVPSMLGKMIKC
+176 RVSSMLGRMVKC
-188 GGISFKVIGIL
+188 GGINFMVIGIL
-199 KSDMSSSTRDIY
+199 KSDMSSYTRNVY
-211 APFTSVR
+211 APFTSVS
-218 TMFNKGKYVDE
+218 TIFNRGKYVDE
-229 ITFTFH
+229 LTFTFH

-243 ELFEKRLRALINTSH
+243 EIFEQKLRAIINTAH

-277 LQMDKGTDIVSTAL
+277 LQMAKGTDIISTAL

-320 FGIRKAIGASP
+320 FGVRKAIGASP

-345 TAFFGYIGMFF
+345 TAFFGYVGMFF
-356 GLVACEILDITLGQ
+356 GLVACEILDMTLGR

-385 PTVGVNTAI
+385 PTVGVDAAL
-394 GATLVLIISGAIAG
+394 GATIVLIISGAIAG

>member
-1 MRNFNEMRD
+1 MRD

-50 MNALLSGS
+50 MNALLTGS
-58 QRINVN
+58 QRISVN
-64 SMMISGGYTSKAY
+64 SMMIGGGYTSKAY

-82 GRRIHLEAKDADLVM
+82 GRPIELEAKDAELVM
-97 RAFPDIVENITATI
+97 RAFPNIVENITATI
-111 QFSQDAVY
+111 SLSQEVVY
-119 QDNNV
+119 QDNSV
-124 SVYLQACYPEYM
+124 SVQLQACYPEYM
-136 TNEGLKLLYGRFINR
+136 ANEGLKLQYGRFINR
-151 KDLEEQRKVVV
+151 KDLEERRKVVV
-162 ISDQMAEIFTGSES
+162 ITDQMAEIFTGSGS
-176 RVPSMLGKMIKC
+176 RVSSMLGRMVKC
-188 GGISFKVIGIL
+188 GGINFMVIGIL
-199 KSDMSSSTRDIY
+199 KSDMSSYTRNVY
-211 APFTSVR
+211 APFTSVS
-218 TMFNKGKYVDE
+218 TIFNRGKYVDE
-229 ITFTFH
+229 LTFTFH

-243 ELFEKRLRALINTSH
+243 EIFEQKLRAIINTTH
-258 KAAPDDNRA
+258 KASPDDNRA

-277 LQMDKGTDIVSTAL
+277 LQMAKGTDIISTAL

-320 FGIRKAIGASP
+320 FGVRKAIGASP

-345 TAFFGYIGMFF
+345 TAFFGYVGMFF
-356 GLVACEILDITLGQ
+356 GLVACEILDMTLGR

-385 PTVGVNTAI
+385 PTVGVDAAL
-394 GATLVLIISGAIAG
+394 GATIVLIISGAIAG

>member
-1 MRNFNEMRD
+1 MRD

-39 LIVLLGAGNGL
+39 IIVLLGAGNGL
-50 MNALLSGS
+50 MNALLGGV
-58 QRINVN
+58 QRITVN
-64 SMMISGGYTSKAY
+64 SMMIGGGRTSQAY

-82 GRRIHLEAKDADLVM
+82 GRSIQLESKDADLIM
-97 RAFPDIVENITATI
+97 RAFPDIVENVTATVYV
-111 QFSQDAVY
+111 SQNAVY
-119 QDNNV
+119 NDNSV
-124 SVYLQACYPEYM
+124 SVSLQACYPEYII
-136 TNEGLKLLYGRFINR
+136 NEGLQLLHGRFINP
-151 KDLEEQRKVVV
+151 KDLEEQRKVLV
-162 ISDQMAEIFTGSES
+162 ISDDMAEIFIGSES
-176 RVPSMLGKMIKC
+176 RIPSMIGRMIRC
-188 GGISFKVIGIL
+188 GDVSFKVVGIL
-199 KSDMSSSTRDIY
+199 KSDMSTTTRDIY

-229 ITFTFH
+229 IIFTFK
-235 GLETEEEN
+235 GLETEEDN
-243 ELFEKRLRALINTSH
+243 EQFEKRLLALLNTAH
-258 KAAPDDNRA
+258 KAAPDDNSA

-277 LQMDKGTDIVSTAL
+277 MQMNKGMDLVSTAL

-307 NIMLITVKERTRE
+307 NIMLITVKERTHE

-370 SSLSV
+370 SSISV

-385 PTVGVNTAI
+385 PTVGVDVAI
-394 GATLVLIISGAIAG
+394 EATLVLIISGAVAG
-408 LFPAMNAAKVRP
+408 LFPAMKAAKVRP

>member
-1 MRNFNEMRD
+1 MRD

-50 MNALLSGS
+50 MNALLTGS
-58 QRINVN
+58 QRISVN
-64 SMMISGGYTSKAY
+64 SMMIGGGYTSRAY

-82 GRRIHLEAKDADLVM
+82 GRHIELEAKDAELVM
-97 RAFPDIVENITATI
+97 RAFPNIVENITATI
-111 QFSQDAVY
+111 SLSQEIVY
-119 QDNNV
+119 QDNSV
-124 SVYLQACYPEYM
+124 SVQLQACYPEYM
-136 TNEGLKLLYGRFINR
+136 ANEGLKLQYGRFINR
-151 KDLEEQRKVVV
+151 KDLEERRKVVV
-162 ISDQMAEIFTGSES
+162 ITDQMAEIFTGSGS
-176 RVPSMLGKMIKC
+176 RVSSMLGRMVKC
-188 GGISFKVIGIL
+188 GGINFMVIGIL
-199 KSDMSSSTRDIY
+199 KSDMSSYTRNVY
-211 APFTSVR
+211 APFTSVS
-218 TMFNKGKYVDE
+218 TIFNRGKYVDE
-229 ITFTFH
+229 LTFTFH

-243 ELFEKRLRALINTSH
+243 EIFEQKLRAIINTAH

-277 LQMDKGTDIVSTAL
+277 LQMAKGTDIISTAL

-320 FGIRKAIGASP
+320 FGVRKAIGASP

-345 TAFFGYIGMFF
+345 TAFFGYVGMFF
-356 GLVACEILDITLGQ
+356 GLVACEILDMTLGR

-385 PTVGVNTAI
+385 PTVGVDAAL
-394 GATLVLIISGAIAG
+394 GATIVLIISGAIAG

>member
-1 MRNFNEMRD
+1 M
-10 LFIEIWE
+10 FIEIWE

-50 MNALLSGS
+50 MNALLTGS
-58 QRINVN
+58 QRISVN
-64 SMMISGGYTSKAY
+64 SMMIGGGYTSKAY

-82 GRRIHLEAKDADLVM
+82 GRPIELEAKDAELVM
-97 RAFPDIVENITATI
+97 RAFPNIVENITATI
-111 QFSQDAVY
+111 SLSQEVVY
-119 QDNNV
+119 QDNSV
-124 SVYLQACYPEYM
+124 SVQLQACYPEYM

-188 GGISFKVIGIL
+188 GGVSFKVIGIL

-267 IWIWNRFTQS
+267 VWIWNRFTQS